1 MPDISLQNFVAELH
15 SLDTKIQVIAQRM
28 KIIER
33 NEEVIG
39 KTLISHN
46 KIIKELEEAVSKL
59 RAMPFGADAGS
70 REAAAGSAED
80 IKRIISEM
88 QKIAQNAKVQTDS
101 SRAELDKM
109 NADIKE
115 IKYVLENF
123 NPIAYVTTDNVA
135 DIVEEKV
142 SQILKKKGKIAEK

>member
-1 MPDISLQNFVAELH
+1 MPDISIQNFIAEMH

-46 KIIKELEEAVSKL
+46 KIIKELEETVSKL
-59 RAMPFGADAGS
+59 KAMPTSSPGMES
-70 REAAAGSAED
+70 KEAASSVEEARRLITEL
-80 IKRIISEM
+80 
-88 QKIAQNAKVQTDS
+88 QKTAQNAKVQTDAGK
-101 SRAELDKM
+101 AELDKM
-109 NADIKE
+109 KAEIKE

-123 NPIAYVTTDNVA
+123 NPIAYVTTDNVS

-142 SQILKKKGKIAEK
+142 GQILKKKGKIAEK